1 MKLGPASLGKEIFSA
16 KFASTRY
23 QRVARAA
30 NEAGGVLSVKYFGKN
45 IIIVSDPVIDREFHT
60 KHVSRLKRGGHVY
73 SILRTV
79 LGDGLLT
86 ANGSEWLEY
95 RQQLNPSLTDAAV
108 STYLPSLVDSYAY
121 RFNQWIKLGETSPI
135 VIQREDVL
143 ATIYA
148 VNSKLIFGFDIEDE
162 DLQELCEIDFAK
174 NTLVAKLAATPI
186 ALPSWFPFSLRAKLN
201 KTCSSSDKVL
211 QKQLDILRDCSKTSQ
226 SSPSFLGTEYFEQ
239 TNTTRCPLRFGQ
251 NKQLDWIKNIFYPA
265 TGTTGLSLE
274 WALRVL
280 STKPCLYETLQNEID
295 SLVSDDSSIPRV
307 LPTLRKCRAFI
318 FEVLRLYPTIPAVL
332 RTVASDFSFSGGY
345 VPSGSVIIT
354 SIYGLHTNPLYWE
367 DPFTFNPDRFDIDTY
382 PNEAYSPFH
391 LGGHV
396 CPGRALAMSELI
408 AALVLI
414 MRRFIIVQQP
424 SLCLVGILN
433 GILVGSSG
441 RDNIL
446 LKPKA

>member
-1 MKLGPASLGKEIFSA
+1 MGKEIFSA

-30 NEAGGVLSVKYFGKN
+30 NEAGGVLSVKYFGKDIV
-45 IIIVSDPVIDREFHT
+45 IISDPVVGRELHT
-60 KHVSRLKRGGHVY
+60 THVSRLKRGDQVY
-73 SILRTV
+73 SILRTIV
-79 LGDGLLT
+79 GDGPLT

-121 RFNQWIKLGETSPI
+121 RFNQWIELGQTSPI
-135 VIQREDVL
+135 AIQREDVL

-148 VNSKLIFGFDIEDE
+148 VISKLVFGFDIDDR
-162 DLQELCEIDFAK
+162 DLQELCKIDFAK
-174 NTLVAKLAATPI
+174 YTLVGKLAATPI

-226 SSPSFLGTEYFEQ
+226 SSPSFMDTEYFEQ
-239 TNTTRCPLRFGQ
+239 TNTTRCPLHFRH
-251 NKQLDWIKNIFYPA
+251 NKQLDLIKNIFYSA
-265 TGTTGLSLE
+265 TMTTGLSLE

-280 STKPCLYETLQNEID
+280 STNPCLYETLQNEID

-307 LPTLRKCRAFI
+307 LPSLQKCRAFI
-318 FEVLRLYPTIPAVL
+318 FEVLRLYPTVPAVV
-332 RTVASDFSFSGGY
+332 RTVASDISFSGGY
-345 VPSGSVIIT
+345 VPSGSMVIT
-354 SIYGLHTNPLYWE
+354 SIYGLHTNPVYWE
-367 DPFTFNPDRFDIDTY
+367 DPFSFKPDRFDIDTY
-382 PNEAYSPFH
+382 ANEAYSPFH

-396 CPGRALAMSELI
+396 CPGRLLAISELI

-424 SLCLVGILN
+424 SLSLVGILR
-433 GILVGSSG
+433 GPLVSSSG
-441 RDNIL
+441 QDNIL
-446 LKPKA
+446 LKPKV